1 MPAWSGLWNGV
12 HGANHALIGARS
24 NLQMRIAKLYAR
36 EGARADANIIKALT
50 GAAAGETAAETRKRV
65 TATVAT
71 NGYDQ
76 GGVRALETVNVIN
89 RATTAGD
96 LAAVDAALDQKFA
109 PTSYPADR
117 SGMGGGG
124 KINRL

>member
-12 HGANHALIGARS
+12 HGANHTLIGARN
-24 NLQMRIAKLYAR
+24 NLQMRIAKLFAR
-36 EGARADANIIKALT
+36 EGARSDAQIIKALT
-50 GAAAGETAAETRKRV
+50 GAAAGETAAESRKRV
-65 TATVAT
+65 VATVAT

-76 GGVRALETVNVIN
+76 GGARAIETVNVIN

-96 LAAVDAALDQKFA
+96 VTAVDAALEQKFA
-109 PTSYPADR
+109 PTTYPVDR

-124 KINRL
+124 KTNRL